1 MPFPSCYNVSS
12 LRGQAVWMLQLMNP
26 LPVPWEAP
34 FGCTLED
41 TKEEGLVE
49 LIRLGSTAGWVSF
62 GSMESLSGV
71 WIQHFPE
78 AVLPRTFPPPPHYNL
93 LYLGLHSFDNVIH
106 TP

>member
-1 MPFPSCYNVSS
+1 
-12 LRGQAVWMLQLMNP
+12 MLQLMNP